1 MIFTAKVAQSASVL
15 LLMMLTDRSAKPF
28 FFFLLSLCRHL
39 LSASTQSDWNVVNHH
54 FAEDIYILVPLRLQA
69 SKASLH
75 HHPLR
80 VIILNLNRNLREIHF
95 KVEFIFFET
104 YEVYIFNNLNV
115 PSLVMSTLGAMIYCT
130 HELFSASN
138 YWASYQSPSQALSHL
153 YSW

>member
-15 LLMMLTDRSAKPF
+15 LLMMLTDWSAKPF
-28 FFFLLSLCRHL
+28 FLSLCRHL
-39 LSASTQSDWNVVNHH
+39 LSASTQSYWNVVNHH
-54 FAEDIYILVPLRLQA
+54 FAKDIYILVPEITLQA

-95 KVEFIFFET
+95 IVECIFFET
-104 YEVYIFNNLNV
+104 YEVYIFNNV

-130 HELFSASN
+130 HELLCASN
-138 YWASYQSPSQALSHL
+138 YWASYQSPSQPVSHL
-153 YSW
+153 HSW